1 MAAIP
6 ASAAAAPAAVQPV
19 ALPRAAWLIRE
30 PRGLAL
36 AFAATFIYG
45 EAQRFSTWPS

>member
-6 ASAAAAPAAVQPV
+6 TSAVAPTAAQAL
-19 ALPRAAWLIRE
+19 ALPRAAWLLRV
-30 PRGLAL
+30 PRGLVL

-45 EAQRFSTWPS
+45 EAQRFGG

>member
-6 ASAAAAPAAVQPV
+6 TSAAVVRAPAQPV
-19 ALPRAAWLIRE
+19 ALPRAAWLLRV

-36 AFAATFIYG
+36 AFAATFVYG
-45 EAQRFSTWPS
+45 EAQRFSA

>member
-6 ASAAAAPAAVQPV
+6 ASAAVPPAVQPV
-19 ALPRAAWLIRE
+19 ALPRATWLLRV
-30 PRGLAL
+30 PRGLVL

-45 EAQRFSTWPS
+45 EAQRFSA